1 MFLKSTNNTI
11 ESYPYNT
18 REDYPLTA
26 FPPGADY
33 PTFNIYWVHPTPQSP
48 PPDHTATEGQPIYN
62 NELNRWEQTWE
73 YQEVI
78 PPVVPDWDSFN
89 AYMLSDAMFK
99 SYRDTVRVVD
109 GELNSALFDAYS
121 LVDTKGTGA
130 FSVVWTQWCVVSQ
143 ITVLHK
149 EDIANVAEGFNLPA
163 DFVAIVRG
171 STPWRRGFARATI

>member
-48 PPDHTATEGQPIYN
+48 PPDHTATEGQPVYN

-73 YQEVI
+73 YQEVV
-78 PPVVPDWDSFN
+78 PPVVPDWDAFN
-89 AYMLSDAMFK
+89 AYMLSDTMFK
-99 SYRDTVRVVD
+99 SYRDVVRPID
-109 GELNSALFDAYS
+109 GDLTSALFTTYNRVASDGVSAFS
-121 LVDTKGTGA
+121 LVWG
-130 FSVVWTQWCVVSQ
+130 QWCSVSG
-143 ITVLHK
+143 ITA
-149 EDIANVAEGFNLPA
+149 EDREIIAVVAEGFNLPMEFISIIEA
-163 DFVAIVRG
+163 G
-171 STPWRRGFARATI
+171 S